1 MHLTFNVER
10 LLLPVTANLQ
20 QKLEHIATQHNLP
33 TTSTSALTFNF
44 RDTGYSAENGGWHPV
59 EIRIEQENDQWH
71 FSYITDFSYVGHPY
85 PELAKEVDF
94 DFDNGI
100 ASFLFMKQVPISCD
114 DVMDFY
120 QVWEMNFLA
129 YVEMEVFDEIKVT
142 AENQ

>member
-10 LLLPVTANLQ
+10 LLLPVTVDLQ
-20 QKLEHIATQHNLP
+20 QKLQHIATHHDLP
-33 TTSTSALTFNF
+33 ITSTSALTFNF
-44 RDTGYSAENGGWHPV
+44 RDTGYSAESGGWHPV
-59 EIRIEQENDQWH
+59 EIRIEQENGQWH

-94 DFDNGI
+94 DFDSGI
-100 ASFLFMKQVPISCD
+100 ASFLFMKQVPISSD

-129 YVEMEVFDEIKVT
+129 YVDMEVFDEIKVT
-142 AENQ
+142 VENQ

>member
-10 LLLPVTANLQ
+10 LLLPVTVDLQ
-20 QKLEHIATQHNLP
+20 QKLQHIATQDNLP

-44 RDTGYSAENGGWHPV
+44 RDTGYSAESGGWHPV
-59 EIRIEQENDQWH
+59 EIRIEQENGQWH

-94 DFDNGI
+94 DFDSGI
-100 ASFLFMKQVPISCD
+100 DSFLFMKQVPISND

-129 YVEMEVFDEIKVT
+129 YVEMEVFDEIKVA

>member
-20 QKLEHIATQHNLP
+20 QKLQHIATQHNLP

-44 RDTGYSAENGGWHPV
+44 RDTGYSAESGGWHPV

-71 FSYITDFSYVGHPY
+71 FSYITDFSYVGYPY
-85 PELAKEVDF
+85 PELSKEVDF

>member
-20 QKLEHIATQHNLP
+20 QKLQTIATQHNLP

-44 RDTGYSAENGGWHPV
+44 RDTGYSAESGGWHPV

-129 YVEMEVFDEIKVT
+129 YVEMEVFDEIKVA

>member
-10 LLLPVTANLQ
+10 LLLPVTSNLQ
-20 QKLEHIATQHNLP
+20 QKLQHIATQHNLP

-44 RDTGYSAENGGWHPV
+44 RDTGYSAESGGWHPV
-59 EIRIEQENDQWH
+59 EIRIEQENGQWH

-94 DFDNGI
+94 DFDNNR
-100 ASFLFMKQVPISCD
+100 ASVLYSWEELITDSRVIE
-114 DVMDFY
+114 FY
-120 QVWEMNFLA
+120 QMWEHNFVA
-129 YVEMEVFDEIKVT
+129 YVEMEAFDEIKVT

>member
-10 LLLPVTANLQ
+10 LLLPVTADLQ
-20 QKLEHIATQHNLP
+20 QKLQTIATQHNLP

-44 RDTGYSAENGGWHPV
+44 RDTGYSAESGGWHPV

-71 FSYITDFSYVGHPY
+71 FSYITDFSYVGYPY

-94 DFDNGI
+94 DFDNNR
-100 ASFLFMKQVPISCD
+100 ASVLYSWEEVITDSR
-114 DVMDFY
+114 VAEFY
-120 QVWEMNFLA
+120 QMWEHNFVA
-129 YVEMEVFDEIKVT
+129 YVEMEAFDEIKVT

>member
-10 LLLPVTANLQ
+10 LLLPVTVDLQ
-20 QKLEHIATQHNLP
+20 QKLQHIATQHDLS

-44 RDTGYSAENGGWHPV
+44 RDTGYSAESGGWHPV

-71 FSYITDFSYVGHPY
+71 FIYITDFSYVGYPY

-94 DFDNGI
+94 DFDNNR
-100 ASFLFMKQVPISCD
+100 ASVLYSWEELITDSRVIE
-114 DVMDFY
+114 FY

>member
-10 LLLPVTANLQ
+10 LLLPVTSNLQ
-20 QKLEHIATQHNLP
+20 QKLQHIATQHNLP

-71 FSYITDFSYVGHPY
+71 FSYITDFSYVGYPY

>member
-1 MHLTFNVER
+1 MHLTFSVER
-10 LLLPVTANLQ
+10 LLLPVTVDLQ
-20 QKLEHIATQHNLP
+20 QKLQHIATQHNLP
-33 TTSTSALTFNF
+33 ITSTSALTFNF
-44 RDTGYSAENGGWHPV
+44 RDTGYSAESGGWHPV
-59 EIRIEQENDQWH
+59 EIRIEQENGQWH
-71 FSYITDFSYVGHPY
+71 FSYITDFSYVGYPY
-85 PELAKEVDF
+85 PELAKDVDF

-129 YVEMEVFDEIKVT
+129 YVDMEVFDEIKVT